1 MKRIYLL
8 LGIFF
13 ISTICKAY
21 AGLPLGAYVGL
32 KGGYLSN
39 ISTSAGVGL
48 STSSD
53 DNSIFISVSAG
64 ARLMRIRGEIEYIKR
79 YNMQKLNFVDGKTKN
94 ISNDSIMGNLYYN
107 IFEFPFFR
115 IFVNGG
121 LGKTYYSSKVI
132 TNSPTFSYNVGAGA
146 TFTLADTAS
155 FDVGYRYFNMGKIEI
170 SNSKKLNTYSNDLYF
185 SVRFGF

>member
-1 MKRIYLL
+1 MGQPETQFPNSLVKV
-8 LGIFF
+8 F
-13 ISTICKAY
+13 I
-21 AGLPLGAYVGL
+21 
-32 KGGYLSN
+32 
-39 ISTSAGVGL
+39 
-48 STSSD
+48 
-53 DNSIFISVSAG
+53 
-64 ARLMRIRGEIEYIKR
+64 
-79 YNMQKLNFVDGKTKN
+79 
-94 ISNDSIMGNLYYN
+94 YN

-121 LGKTYYSSKVI
+121 LGTTYYSPKVI